1 MKKKGIDMFKHKKAS
16 AAVASAL
23 LAAAALV
30 PSTAFAGGGGSAFV
44 GPDELPYNLST
55 EVHGS
60 SYTASVGDSLSYDI
74 TMQSVNPNF
83 GTNNTVPGR
92 KDNTRMFVD
101 VYWSD
106 QKPDYGNWS
115 EQNPVED
122 AHHKR
127 VAHRIY
133 DMGPLVEPA
142 VQKIMNEH
150 YYSGEDSSFYQKYYT
165 PEEFRWICRPNVTFT
180 AFGPN
185 GMPTKNGVKPILKAK
200 KPGYYTAVVTQDLPS
215 NWKDKSSMVVE
226 EQFDW
231 GNPNGHTSYNSWDA
245 TIEVK

>member
-1 MKKKGIDMFKHKKAS
+1 MFRFKKAS

-23 LAAAALV
+23 LAVAALV
-30 PSTAFAGGGGSAFV
+30 PSTAFAGGGGSADA
-44 GPDELPYNLST
+44 GPVEYPRSLPT
-55 EVHGS
+55 KVAGS
-60 SYTASVGDSLSYDI
+60 AYTASVGDDLSYDI
-74 TMQSVNPNF
+74 TMYYVDSDF

-106 QKPDYGNWS
+106 QKPDYGNFT

-122 AHHKR
+122 AHHKK

-133 DMGPLVEPA
+133 DMAPLVEPA
-142 VQKIMNEH
+142 VQKDMNDN
-150 YYSGEDSSFYQKYYT
+150 YYNGEYSSFYQKRYT
-165 PEEFRWICRPNVTFT
+165 PEEFRGISAPNVTFT

-185 GMPTKNGVKPILKAK
+185 GMPTKNGLKPTLKAD

-215 NWKDKSSMVVE
+215 NWKDRSSTVVR
-226 EQFDW
+226 DYCDSSD
-231 GNPNGHTSYNSWDA
+231 PNGHTSYNSWNA